1 MSKSVRA
8 ERYVL
13 DSFALLAYLEKES
26 GGAAVEEILTACNKA
41 VAKSWLSIVNFG
53 EVLYITEREQGLQ
66 AAQKVV
72 AAIDQLPFSVM
83 VADRSQTFAAAH
95 IKAHYAVSYAN
106 AFAIALAQE
115 VEGQVVTGDP
125 EFEKIKALVPVRWL
139 GARDQS

>member
-1 MSKSVRA
+1 MKTA

-26 GGAAVEEILTACNKA
+26 GGAAVEEILAACDQA
-41 VAKSWLSIVNFG
+41 AAESWLSIVNFG

-72 AAIDQLPFSVM
+72 AAIDQLPVN
-83 VADRSQTFAAAH
+83 VVEADRSQTFAAAH
-95 IKAHYAVSYAN
+95 IKAHYAVSYAG

-125 EFEKIKALVPVRWL
+125 EFEKIEAIVPVRWL
-139 GARDQS
+139 SQVKQ